1 MCITYKEGDYLK
13 KKTSFFLLVS
23 VLMICFLFGGC
34 GKKTEPENTGNAGTL
49 IPNSTVQSEEEIEL
63 ELQQP
68 FKPEETI
75 SNENVENMEKLES
88 DDRVNVLTGYE
99 LE

>member
-1 MCITYKEGDYLK
+1 MEKII
-13 KKTSFFLLVS
+13 SVFLATVCLAT
-23 VLMICFLFGGC
+23 LFAGC
-34 GKKTEPENTGNAGTL
+34 GKKTEPENTGTL
-49 IPNSTVQSEEEIEL
+49 IPNSTVQSEEELEL